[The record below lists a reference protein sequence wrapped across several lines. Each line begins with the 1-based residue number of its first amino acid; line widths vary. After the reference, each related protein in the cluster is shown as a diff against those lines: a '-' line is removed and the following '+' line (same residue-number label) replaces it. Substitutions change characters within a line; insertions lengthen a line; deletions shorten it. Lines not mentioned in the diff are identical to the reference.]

1 MFKPWITVPVEDV
14 RISLPL
20 SMEDDTIRIMFRDVD
35 AVDKT
40 IEQLQNLKELLKDG
54 RTFMDG

>member
-14 RISLPL
+14 RITLPL
-20 SMEDDTIRIMFRDVD
+20 SMEDDTIRIMFRNAEV
-35 AVDKT
+35 VDKT

>member
-1 MFKPWITVPVEDV
+1 MFKPWITVPIEDV
-14 RISLPL
+14 RIPLPL
-20 SMEDDTIRIMFRDVD
+20 SMEDDTIRIMFRNAEV
-35 AVDKT
+35 VDKT

>member
-20 SMEDDTIRIMFRDVD
+20 SMEDDTIRIMFRNAEV
-35 AVDKT
+35 VDKT

-54 RTFMDG
+54 RTIMDG